1 MCIAIGYLHSK
12 KIIYRDIKTKN
23 ILMGE
28 DGYIYLTDFGLAKIL
43 SGHNMAN
50 SICGTPAYMAPEI
63 ALM

>member
-1 MCIAIGYLHSK
+1 
-12 KIIYRDIKTKN
+12 
-23 ILMGE
+23 MGE